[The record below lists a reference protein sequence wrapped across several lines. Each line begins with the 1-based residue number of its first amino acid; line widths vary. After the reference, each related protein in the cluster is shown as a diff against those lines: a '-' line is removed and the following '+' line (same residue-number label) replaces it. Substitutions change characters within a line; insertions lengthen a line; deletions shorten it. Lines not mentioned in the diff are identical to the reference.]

1 MAPFLDPTFL
11 PFSLALGLLFGLLA
25 LELVA
30 VLVGGTVFGLG
41 NDAEFD
47 IEVDAGLDSGLDG
60 ADLDTLDL
68 DAVDAE
74 APDVAADSG
83 AGDWLG
89 LSRAPTMV
97 WVAALLLAFGLTGLV
112 VQTITG
118 GIIPAGLTAIG
129 AGVIGVGFAKR
140 FARTFARLIP
150 KSESAAMSE
159 RSLGRRKGVVSQGTA
174 ARGKPAE
181 VRVTDGHGNTHYLR
195 AEPLRDEIEIPQGTE
210 VLVMRRAGQ
219 DSYRLIPLSDI

>member
-1 MAPFLDPTFL
+1 
-11 PFSLALGLLFGLLA
+11 
-25 LELVA
+25 
-30 VLVGGTVFGLG
+30 
-41 NDAEFD
+41 
-47 IEVDAGLDSGLDG
+47 
-60 ADLDTLDL
+60 
-68 DAVDAE
+68 
-74 APDVAADSG
+74 
-83 AGDWLG
+83 
-89 LSRAPTMV
+89 MV